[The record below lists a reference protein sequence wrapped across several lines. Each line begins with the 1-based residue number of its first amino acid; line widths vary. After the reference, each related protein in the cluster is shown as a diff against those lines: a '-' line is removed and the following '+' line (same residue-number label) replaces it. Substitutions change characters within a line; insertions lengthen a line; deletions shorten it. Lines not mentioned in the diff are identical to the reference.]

1 MTTSYSIKI
10 RGFVVAAALSV
21 GLGLVSP
28 AFALDSWIVGSNGQA
43 PVKLGTGNET
53 YARGINDAGQVAGWF
68 KTGFTFRPFITGPNG
83 VGLTNIGSLGGDRG
97 EAQGINATGQVVGYF
112 GTATGETHAFITGP
126 NGIGMTDLGTLGGS
140 VSVASGINTAGQVAG
155 TSSTGG
161 ADHAFITGPNGVGMT
176 DLGTLGGDS
185 SAAAVIFDT
194 IGGINA
200 SGQVVGYSTTTGG
213 DSHAFITGANG
224 VGMTDLG
231 TLGGLSSFA
240 SGINTTGQVVGRS
253 FTSGGENHAFI
264 TGPNG
269 VDMTDLGTLGGGESI
284 AYGIND
290 AGQVVG
296 YSSTTGGDSH
306 AFITGPN
313 GVGMTDLNSLAH
325 LPDGGFLYRATGINN
340 SGQIIAI
347 SIIPEP
353 ATYALMLAGLGLTGF
368 MVRRRRSMR
377 GHFS

>member
-213 DSHAFITGANG
+213 DSHAFITG
-224 VGMTDLG
+224 
-231 TLGGLSSFA
+231 
-240 SGINTTGQVVGRS
+240 
-253 FTSGGENHAFI
+253 
-264 TGPNG
+264 
-269 VDMTDLGTLGGGESI
+269 
-284 AYGIND
+284 
-290 AGQVVG
+290 
-296 YSSTTGGDSH
+296 
-306 AFITGPN
+306 PN

-368 MVRRRRSMR
+368 MVPRRRWVRSP
-377 GHFS
+377 FS